1 VYQVSASAFR
11 FGGLPSRF
19 AVGVLAAV
27 AVEAVNA
34 GIGRLT
40 PVPTLEP
47 LPVVA
52 MLAGVLLGGGGV
64 AGCLVGQVA
73 FRLWHYDP
81 MGWIREPDLVYA
93 GAFDQYA
100 GIPLAYALLG
110 AVGYLVFRLSPEVGR
125 GFPDT
130 RSYTAL
136 AVTGAAGGALT
147 ALAINL
153 LFGPSMKGF
162 LVHSA
167 SNFVSVLLVCPPLML
182 LADRFL
188 RPLMVKIPGERLLA
202 IPFPDNLD
210 LRDGGEDLGASRGLR
225 VRLALLCGLILAIT
239 VLVLALADRTPQ
251 LGGWPLLGYLG
262 PVVWTAM
269 NHGMRGG
276 LLATSLSGTLYL
288 IGRAWVDR
296 DLLPDDPDLYAAG
309 LYADFVVFSLV
320 AVFLGSEREEEIRL
334 RDKLALRARQITTLN
349 EMGDL
354 LQAAVHFDEAYEVV
368 NHGIRRLFPH
378 DPGALAML
386 GESSHLLEVVVD
398 WGEEGSQSQGV
409 FRPEDCWALRRGDV
423 HYVEDSSTAPVCRHL
438 RSEAIKSYL
447 CVPLMAHGE
456 TLGVLHIER
465 GPRRRGAPS
474 RELDDARREL
484 AVTTGKEIGLALGNL
499 RLRESLRAQSIRDPL
514 TGLFNRR
521 YMAETLERE
530 RYRARRQELSFGV
543 IMIDIDH
550 FKRFNDRHGH
560 EAGDLVLQEVGKFL
574 QTRARREDIVCR
586 YGGEEFVIV
595 LSEASLEVTCRRAR
609 ELCEEIKQLRLRHGG
624 QVLETLSMS
633 FGVAAFPDHG
643 KTEKDILRAA
653 DTALYRAKAAGR
665 ERVEVAEPLG

>member
-1 VYQVSASAFR
+1 MRARSR
-11 FGGLPSRF
+11 FGGLPGRF
-19 AVGVLAAV
+19 AVAALAAV
-27 AVEAVNA
+27 ATEIVNA
-34 GIGRLT
+34 SLGRLT

-52 MLAGVLLGGGGV
+52 MLTGVLLGPGGI
-64 AGCLVGQVA
+64 AGCAVGQIL
-73 FRLWHYDP
+73 FRLWLHDP
-81 MGWIREPDLVYA
+81 MAWFGAASRSPES
-93 GAFDQYA
+93 AFDQYA
-100 GIPLAYALLG
+100 GIPLAYALIG
-110 AVGYLVFRLSPEVGR
+110 VVGYLVFRLSPEVGR
-125 GFPDT
+125 GFPDA

-136 AVTGAAGGALT
+136 AITGAAGGMLT

-153 LFGPSMKGF
+153 QFGPSIKGF

-167 SNFVSVLLVCPPLML
+167 SNFASILLVCPPVML
-182 LADRFL
+182 LADRYL
-188 RPLMVKIPGERLLA
+188 RPLMAKIPGERRLA
-202 IPFPDNLD
+202 RPFPDNLD
-210 LRDGGEDLGASRGLR
+210 LRDGSGDRSSRS
-225 VRLALLCGLILAIT
+225 VQAQLALLCGLILAIT
-239 VLVLALADRTPQ
+239 AAVLALADRTPQ

-288 IGRAWVDR
+288 IGRSWVDR
-296 DLLPDDPDLYAAG
+296 DLLPADPDLYAAG

-334 RDKLALRARQITTLN
+334 RHTLAERARQITTLN
-349 EMGDL
+349 GMGDL
-354 LQAAVHFDEAYEVV
+354 LQAAVHFDEAYEVIDQGV
-368 NHGIRRLFPH
+368 RRLFPTES
-378 DPGALAML
+378 GALAML

-398 WGEEGSQSQGV
+398 WGNGKSHSQGV
-409 FRPEDCWALRRGDV
+409 FSPEDCWALRRGEV
-423 HYVEDSSTAPVCRHL
+423 HYVRKPGSAPICRHL
-438 RSEAIKSYL
+438 RDKAVTSYM

-456 TLGVLHIER
+456 ALGVLHIER
-465 GPRRRGAPS
+465 GSGSRDAPDPGMTDS
-474 RELDDARREL
+474 QREL
-484 AVTTGKEIGLALGNL
+484 AITTGKEIGLALGNL

-530 RYRARRQELSFGV
+530 RYRAKRQDLSFGV

-550 FKRFNDRHGH
+550 FKRFNDHHGH
-560 EAGDLVLQEVGKFL
+560 QAGDQVLQEVGKFL

-595 LSEASLEVTCRRAR
+595 LSEASLEITCRRAR
-609 ELCEEIKQLRLRHGG
+609 ELCEEIKRLRLRYAG
-624 QVLETLSMS
+624 QVLETISMS
-633 FGVAAFPDHG
+633 FGVAAFPAHG

-653 DTALYRAKAAGR
+653 DTALYRAKAGGR
-665 ERVEVAEPLG
+665 DRVEVAEALG